1 MAVIAQRLS
10 SYGFFL
16 AAMKMGHYF
25 SLGLLPK
32 HLEINRVIAILEPI
46 SVESHIYK
54 VTNLRTVFVKIL
66 KRLSLSLSAYLC
78 IHFY

>member
-16 AAMKMGHYF
+16 AAMKMGHFF

-32 HLEINRVIAILEPI
+32 HLEINGSQINSAIAIYLG
-46 SVESHIYK
+46 VEYLAFFYS
-54 VTNLRTVFVKIL
+54 RSL
-66 KRLSLSLSAYLC
+66 KTKEKYT
-78 IHFY
+78 

>member
-1 MAVIAQRLS
+1 MAVIAQQLS

-32 HLEINRVIAILEPI
+32 HLEINRGIAILEPI

-54 VTNLRTVFVKIL
+54 VTNLDGTYFSVTSVSQNNYK
-66 KRLSLSLSAYLC
+66 
-78 IHFY
+78 